1 MLLYVGVH
9 SASNHI
15 HPSFSYIMSLRDVV
29 IYARY
34 MLSLTTL
41 LVRNG
46 YLAENRVLP
55 TKKGRTVQIR
65 CVQVLCTSTKFYTCT
80 MMSSSSHVQN
90 YWWWNTRDNGYAV
103 MLRRQYKII
112 RCNISHK
119 DFKTLPHD
127 LQCNVAP
134 LPPHTSVT
142 TRTGWPQQGIS
153 LLSQWFL
160 SSFAPIHFLH
170 GCRGISSSRGVFIGR
185 KVTNKLKLAKY
196 ASQFIV
202 GSAKNAR
209 RFTNS
214 KSVNP

>member
-34 MLSLTTL
+34 MLTLTTL

-46 YLAENRVLP
+46 YLAENRDLP
-55 TKKGRTVQIR
+55 TKKSRTVQIR

-80 MMSSSSHVQN
+80 MMSSSSPVQN

-119 DFKTLPHD
+119 DFRPYRMICNVTWLPLPHTQVSQHEPGD
-127 LQCNVAP
+127 PNKASVSFPNDSFLPLHRSIFFMVAGA
-134 LPPHTSVT
+134 SVAQEGYSSVA
-142 TRTGWPQQGIS
+142 RSPINWSWLNMHHS
-153 LLSQWFL
+153 L
-160 SSFAPIHFLH
+160 
-170 GCRGISSSRGVFIGR
+170 
-185 KVTNKLKLAKY
+185 
-196 ASQFIV
+196 
-202 GSAKNAR
+202 
-209 RFTNS
+209 
-214 KSVNP
+214 